1 MRAAVAALAL
11 ALASCGAPSGD
22 TVPAGA
28 VAVASVFVSEG
39 PVVRPLA
46 NGARLPIEAGGWAT
60 LSFTPFPPA
69 VGTEI
74 EVALDGVDA
83 AEVFV
88 TCEMVGMDHGAA
100 RRRAHASGARHRA
113 PLDLTMR
120 GSYRVTIEVETASA
134 RSTMT
139 LVVAGG

>member
-1 MRAAVAALAL
+1 MRAAALAL
-11 ALASCGAPSGD
+11 AFASCAPPAD
-22 TVPAGA
+22 TAPAGA
-28 VAVASVFVSEG
+28 AAVANVFVSEG

-46 NGARLPIEAGGWAT
+46 NGARLPLETGGWAT

-69 VGTEI
+69 AGTEI
-74 EVALDGVDA
+74 EVALEGVDA
-83 AEVFV
+83 ADVFV

-100 RRRAHASGARHRA
+100 RRHAHASGARYRA
-113 PLDLTMR
+113 PLELNMR

-134 RSTMT
+134 RSTVT